1 MNITRRWMFTGL
13 VAVFALALAVRL
25 YYLHEIRASPL
36 FTAPVVDARTYTE
49 DARYF
54 SDVSFAGRPAPFWQ
68 PPLYPVLLGVLFA
81 VSGDDLYLPRL
92 IQAVIGAL
100 VCVLICLL
108 GYRVFGAG
116 VGLGA
121 GFAAALYGPLIYFG
135 GELLP
140 TLLACC
146 LNLLV
151 LWVLMAGRYL
161 LAGILLGL
169 SALAVANILLFVP
182 VLLGWIFAFGGG
194 PTPLAPLPKRKGGT
208 ASAPPS
214 LAERG
219 TGLRSPHR
227 LTAAALLLL
236 GCALVIAPVA
246 YRNWVV
252 GGDLVLIS
260 HNAGINFYI
269 GNNAD
274 YEQTTRIRPGR
285 DWVELVEMPE
295 RRAGIEQPSAKS
307 RYFFG
312 QSWQYITSE
321 PLDFLGLLAYK
332 GYLFLRGDEIPRNR
346 DLYFARNDSALLSV
360 LLWKKGLAFPFGLVA
375 PLALL
380 GLFAVLRS
388 SEKLSENPLWVALS
402 RIPSFPRKRESSG
415 GRDGT
420 QHFQTASEPVEGR
433 LLALFVACYALSVV
447 LFFVTGRYRL
457 PTVPV
462 LLLFAACGVRVLWQ
476 RPWPALAAV
485 VGLLIFCNVAT
496 GAMDREGNAHEHYY
510 LGYAYEERDMPA
522 HAARHY
528 RRAIARDSTFAEPL
542 LALAALHGEAERY
555 GKAIELYRHYLK
567 TQPHDVDMRFRLG
580 HTALLAR
587 RYDEAAAA
595 YSEVAT
601 ARPNWAAAH
610 GGLGYA
616 LLMADQ
622 PQRAA
627 RAYSRTLEL
636 NPDSTLVRYQ
646 LARLYAEQGQN
657 REAIAEFEQLVQR
670 EPHVPEYPTRLA
682 DLLIQ
687 LEQGTGMALRQT
699 DGMAEAEEL
708 LRRAIALN
716 AKVAHPHWSLGML
729 YARQGRYAEAV
740 PLFEHLLQIAPRDYQ
755 AHLFLGHLYQRT
767 GRPADA
773 DAQFAAFSRS
783 QRAHRIEKVVRR
795 EMEAQIEQIFGG

>member
-1 MNITRRWMFTGL
+1 MASRWMFIGV
-13 VAVFALALAVRL
+13 VAVFALALSVRL

-49 DARYF
+49 EARYF
-54 SDVSFAGRPAPFWQ
+54 SEVSFAGRPVPFWQ
-68 PPLYPVLLGVLFA
+68 PPLYPVLLGILFA
-81 VSGDDLYLPRL
+81 LAGDQLYLPRL

-108 GYRVFGAG
+108 GHRVFGAG
-116 VGLGA
+116 IGLGA

-140 TLLACC
+140 TLLACG
-146 LNLLV
+146 LNVLV
-151 LWVLMAGRYL
+151 LL
-161 LAGILLGL
+161 LAVGTGGWARWLASGVLLGL
-169 SALAVANILLFVP
+169 SALAVANVLLFAP
-182 VLLGWIFAFGGG
+182 VLLGYLYWRQRRLRPPAF
-194 PTPLAPLPKRKGGT
+194 
-208 ASAPPS
+208 
-214 LAERG
+214 
-219 TGLRSPHR
+219 
-227 LTAAALLLL
+227 LLL

-246 YRNWVV
+246 YRNWAV

-269 GNNAD
+269 GNNPD
-274 YEQTTRIRPGR
+274 YAQTTHIRPGR
-285 DWVELVEMPE
+285 AWAELVAMPE

-307 RYFFG
+307 RYFFA
-312 QSWQYITSE
+312 QSWQYITSA
-321 PLDFLGLLAYK
+321 PLDFTGLLAYK

-346 DLYFARNDSALLSV
+346 DLYFARNDSSLLSV

-380 GLFAVLRS
+380 GLFAFLRTS
-388 SEKLSENPLWVALS
+388 
-402 RIPSFPRKRESSG
+402 
-415 GRDGT
+415 
-420 QHFQTASEPVEGR
+420 ASAAGR

-457 PTVPV
+457 PAVPV
-462 LLLFAACGVRVLWQ
+462 LLLFAAYGAHALWQ

-485 VGLLIFCNVAT
+485 AALLVFCNVAT
-496 GAMDREGNAHEHYY
+496 GAMDLAGNAHEHYY
-510 LGYAYEERDMPA
+510 LGHAYEERDMPA

-528 RRAIARDSTFAEPL
+528 RRAIARDPTFAEPL
-542 LALAALHGEAERY
+542 LALAALHGEAKRY
-555 GKAIELYRHYLK
+555 DQAIDFYRRYLK
-567 TQPHDVDMRFRLG
+567 TQPHDADVRFLLG

-587 RYDEAAAA
+587 RYDAAVAA
-595 YSEVAT
+595 YSEVAR

-627 RAYSRTLEL
+627 QAYSRTLEL

-646 LARLYAEQGQN
+646 LARLYADQGQH
-657 REAIAEFEQLVQR
+657 REAIAEFEQLMQR
-670 EPHVPEYPTRLA
+670 EPHVPEYPTRRA

-687 LEQGTGMALRQT
+687 LEQKKGMALGQT
-699 DGMAEAEEL
+699 DRLAEAEKL
-708 LRRAIALN
+708 LRRAIALD
-716 AKVAHPHWSLGML
+716 AKAAHSHWSLGML

-740 PLFEHLLQIAPRDYQ
+740 PLFEHLLQIARRDYQ
-755 AHLFLGHLYQRT
+755 AHLFLGHLYQRI

-773 DAQFAAFSRS
+773 EAQFAAFSRN
-783 QRAHRIEKVVRR
+783 QRAYRMEKVARR

>member
-1 MNITRRWMFTGL
+1 MGV
-13 VAVFALALAVRL
+13 VAVFALALSARL

-81 VSGDDLYLPRL
+81 LAGDDLYLPRL

-116 VGLGA
+116 IGLGA

-146 LNLLV
+146 FNLLV
-151 LWVLMAGRYL
+151 LLLVIGEGGWARWLAAGV
-161 LAGILLGL
+161 LLGL
-169 SALAVANILLFVP
+169 SALAVANVLLFAP
-182 VLLGWIFAFGGG
+182 VLLGYLYWRQRRLRPAAF
-194 PTPLAPLPKRKGGT
+194 
-208 ASAPPS
+208 
-214 LAERG
+214 
-219 TGLRSPHR
+219 
-227 LTAAALLLL
+227 LLL
-236 GCALVIAPVA
+236 GCTLVIAPVA
-246 YRNWVV
+246 YRNWAV

-274 YEQTTRIRPGR
+274 YEQTTHIRPGR

-307 RYFFG
+307 RYFFA

-321 PLDFLGLLAYK
+321 PLDFLSLLAYK

-346 DLYFARNDSALLSV
+346 DLYFARNDSSLLSI
-360 LLWKKGLAFPFGLVA
+360 LLWKKGLAFPFGLVS

-380 GLFAVLRS
+380 GLYVFLRS
-388 SEKLSENPLWVALS
+388 P
-402 RIPSFPRKRESSG
+402 
-415 GRDGT
+415 
-420 QHFQTASEPVEGR
+420 EPPEGR

-462 LLLFAACGVRVLWQ
+462 LLLFAAYGVRVLWH

-485 VGLLIFCNVAT
+485 AALLIFCNVAT

-528 RRAIARDSTFAEPL
+528 RRAIDRDPTFAEPL

-555 GKAIELYRHYLK
+555 GKAIDLYRHYLK
-567 TQPHDVDMRFRLG
+567 TQPNDVDVRFLLG

-595 YSEVAT
+595 YSKVAA

-616 LLMADQ
+616 LLMTDQ
-622 PQRAA
+622 PQRAT

-646 LARLYAEQGQN
+646 LARLYAAQGQN
-657 REAIAEFEQLVQR
+657 REAIAEFEQLMQR
-670 EPHVPEYPTRLA
+670 EPHVPEYPARLA

-687 LEQGTGMALRQT
+687 LEQGTGMALGQT
-699 DGMAEAEEL
+699 DQLAEAEKL
-708 LRRAIALN
+708 LRHASALDSK
-716 AKVAHPHWSLGML
+716 AAHPHWSLGML

-767 GRPADA
+767 GRQADA

-783 QRAHRIEKVVRR
+783 QRAHRIEKVARR

>member
-1 MNITRRWMFTGL
+1 MFVGV
-13 VAVFALALAVRL
+13 VAVFALALSARL

-49 DARYF
+49 EARYL

-81 VSGDDLYLPRL
+81 LAGDDLYLPRL

-108 GYRVFGAG
+108 GHRVFGAKI
-116 VGLGA
+116 GLGA

-151 LWVLMAGRYL
+151 LL
-161 LAGILLGL
+161 LAVGEGGWARWLAAGVLLGL
-169 SALAVANILLFVP
+169 SALAVANVLLFAP
-182 VLLGWIFAFGGG
+182 VLLGHLYWRQRQFRPAAF
-194 PTPLAPLPKRKGGT
+194 
-208 ASAPPS
+208 
-214 LAERG
+214 
-219 TGLRSPHR
+219 
-227 LTAAALLLL
+227 LLL

-246 YRNWVV
+246 YRNWAV

-307 RYFFG
+307 RYFFA

-321 PLDFLGLLAYK
+321 PLDFLRLLAYK

-346 DLYFARNDSALLSV
+346 DLYFARNDSSLLSI

-380 GLFAVLRS
+380 GLFAFLRS
-388 SEKLSENPLWVALS
+388 SESP
-402 RIPSFPRKRESSG
+402 
-415 GRDGT
+415 
-420 QHFQTASEPVEGR
+420 EGR

-457 PTVPV
+457 PAIPV
-462 LLLFAACGVRVLWQ
+462 LLLFAACGVRALWH

-485 VGLLIFCNVAT
+485 AGLLVFCNLAT

-542 LALAALHGEAERY
+542 LGLAALHGEAERY
-555 GKAIELYRHYLK
+555 GKAMDLYRRYLK
-567 TQPHDVDMRFRLG
+567 TQPNDVDMRFLLG

-587 RYDEAAAA
+587 RYDAAAAA
-595 YSEVAT
+595 YSEVAA

-616 LLMADQ
+616 LLMTDQ

-627 RAYSRTLEL
+627 RAYSRTLKL

-646 LARLYAEQGQN
+646 LARLYAEQGQH
-657 REAIAEFEQLVQR
+657 REAIAEFEQLMQR
-670 EPHVPEYPTRLA
+670 EPHVTEYPARLA

-687 LEQGTGMALRQT
+687 LEQGTGMALGQT
-699 DGMAEAEEL
+699 DQLAEAEKL
-708 LRRAIALN
+708 LRHASALDSK
-716 AKVAHPHWSLGML
+716 AAHPHWSLGML

-767 GRPADA
+767 GRQADA
-773 DAQFAAFSRS
+773 DAQFAAFSRN
-783 QRAHRIEKVVRR
+783 QRAHRIEKVARR

>member
-1 MNITRRWMFTGL
+1 MFTGL
-13 VAVFALALAVRL
+13 VAVFALALSARL

-49 DARYF
+49 DARYL

-68 PPLYPVLLGVLFA
+68 PPLYPHAARRPLCPRRGRPLPAATHPSRHRRARLRPHLLVGVPGLWR
-81 VSGDDLYLPRL
+81 G
-92 IQAVIGAL
+92 I
-100 VCVLICLL
+100 
-108 GYRVFGAG
+108 
-116 VGLGA
+116 GLGA

-182 VLLGWIFAFGGG
+182 VLLGWILAFGRG
-194 PTPLAPLPKRKGGT
+194 PTPLAPLPTRKGGT
-208 ASAPPS
+208 ASAPPFRAGS
-214 LAERG
+214 RP
-219 TGLRSPHR
+219 TSR

-246 YRNWVV
+246 YRNWAV

-285 DWVELVEMPE
+285 DWAELVEMPE

-307 RYFFG
+307 RYFFA
-312 QSWQYITSE
+312 QSWQYMTSE
-321 PLDFLGLLAYK
+321 PLDFTGLLAYK
-332 GYLFLRGDEIPRNR
+332 SYLFLRGDEIPRNR
-346 DLYFARNDSALLSV
+346 DLYFARNDSSLLSI
-360 LLWKKGLAFPFGLVA
+360 LLWKKGLAFPFGLVV
-375 PLALL
+375 PLALV

-388 SEKLSENPLWVALS
+388 SEKLSENPPWAALSRIPSWAALS
-402 RIPSFPRKRESSG
+402 RIPSFPRKRESSELHI
-415 GRDGT
+415 RDGT
-420 QHFQTASEPVEGR
+420 QRFQTASEPVEGR
-433 LLALFVACYALSVV
+433 LLALFVACYALSVI

-457 PTVPV
+457 PAVPV
-462 LLLFAACGVRVLWQ
+462 LLLFAACGVRFLWH

-485 VGLLIFCNVAT
+485 AGLLVFCNVAT
-496 GAMDREGNAHEHYY
+496 GAMDLEGNAHEHYY

-528 RRAIARDSTFAEPL
+528 RRAIARDPTFAEPL
-542 LALAALHGEAERY
+542 LALAALHGEAKRY
-555 GKAIELYRHYLK
+555 DKAIDLYRRYLK
-567 TQPHDVDMRFRLG
+567 TQTHDVDIRFLLG

-587 RYDEAAAA
+587 RYDEAAAS
-595 YSEVAT
+595 YSEVAA

-627 RAYSRTLEL
+627 ASYRRTLEL

-646 LARLYAEQGQN
+646 LARLYAGQGQN

-670 EPHVPEYPTRLA
+670 EPHVPEHPTRLA
-682 DLLIQ
+682 DLIIQ
-687 LEQGTGMALRQT
+687 LEQGEGMTLEQT
-699 DGMAEAEEL
+699 DRLAEAEKL
-708 LRRAIALN
+708 LRRAIALDSK
-716 AKVAHPHWSLGML
+716 AAHPHWSLGML

-767 GRPADA
+767 GRQADA

-783 QRAHRIEKVVRR
+783 QRAHRIEKVARR

>member
-1 MNITRRWMFTGL
+1 MGV
-13 VAVFALALAVRL
+13 VAVFALALSARL

-49 DARYF
+49 EARYL
-54 SDVSFAGRPAPFWQ
+54 SEVSFAGRPAPFWQ
-68 PPLYPVLLGVLFA
+68 PPLYPVLLGGLFA
-81 VSGDDLYLPRL
+81 LAGDDLYLPRL

-100 VCVLICLL
+100 VCGLICLL

-151 LWVLMAGRYL
+151 LL
-161 LAGILLGL
+161 LAIGEGGWARWLAAGVLLGL
-169 SALAVANILLFVP
+169 SALAVANVLLFAP
-182 VLLGWIFAFGGG
+182 VLLGYLYWRQRQ
-194 PTPLAPLPKRKGGT
+194 LR
-208 ASAPPS
+208 PP
-214 LAERG
+214 
-219 TGLRSPHR
+219 
-227 LTAAALLLL
+227 ALLLL

-246 YRNWVV
+246 YRNWAV

-274 YEQTTRIRPGR
+274 YEQTTHIRPGR

-307 RYFFG
+307 RYFFA

-321 PLDFLGLLAYK
+321 PLDFTGLLAYK

-346 DLYFARNDSALLSV
+346 DLYFARNDSSLLSI
-360 LLWKKGLAFPFGLVA
+360 LLWKKGLAFPFGLLA

-380 GLFAVLRS
+380 GLFAFLRS
-388 SEKLSENPLWVALS
+388 P
-402 RIPSFPRKRESSG
+402 
-415 GRDGT
+415 
-420 QHFQTASEPVEGR
+420 EPPEGR

-457 PTVPV
+457 PAVPV
-462 LLLFAACGVRVLWQ
+462 LLLFAACGVRTLWN
-476 RPWPALAAV
+476 RPWPALPALAA
-485 VGLLIFCNVAT
+485 LLIFCNVAT
-496 GAMDREGNAHEHYY
+496 GAMDREGDAHEHYY

-528 RRAIARDSTFAEPL
+528 RHAIARDPNFAEPL
-542 LALAALHGEAERY
+542 LALAALHAEAERY
-555 GKAIELYRHYLK
+555 GKAIDLYRRYLK
-567 TQPHDVDMRFRLG
+567 TQPKDVDVRFLLG

-595 YSEVAT
+595 YSEVAA

-616 LLMADQ
+616 LLMTDQ
-622 PQRAA
+622 PQRAT

-646 LARLYAEQGQN
+646 LARLYAAQGQN

-687 LEQGTGMALRQT
+687 FEQGTSMALGQT
-699 DGMAEAEEL
+699 DRLAEAEKL
-708 LRRAIALN
+708 LRRSIALDP
-716 AKVAHPHWSLGML
+716 KVAHPHWSLGML

-767 GRPADA
+767 GRQADA

-783 QRAHRIEKVVRR
+783 QRAHRIEKVARR

>member
-1 MNITRRWMFTGL
+1 MTRRWMFMGV
-13 VAVFALALAVRL
+13 VAVFALALSARL
-25 YYLHEIRASPL
+25 YYLHEIRVSPL

-49 DARYF
+49 EARYF
-54 SDVSFAGRPAPFWQ
+54 SEVSFAGRPAPFWQ
-68 PPLYPVLLGVLFA
+68 PPLYPVLLGVLFTLA
-81 VSGDDLYLPRL
+81 GDDLYLPRL
-92 IQAVIGAL
+92 IQAVLGAL

-108 GYRVFGAG
+108 GHRVFGARI
-116 VGLGA
+116 GLGA

-140 TLLACC
+140 TLLACG

-151 LWVLMAGRYL
+151 LL
-161 LAGILLGL
+161 LAVGEGGWARWLAAGVLLGL
-169 SALAVANILLFVP
+169 SALAVANVLLFAP
-182 VLLGWIFAFGGG
+182 VLLGYLYWRQRR
-194 PTPLAPLPKRKGGT
+194 LR
-208 ASAPPS
+208 PPV
-214 LAERG
+214 
-219 TGLRSPHR
+219 
-227 LTAAALLLL
+227 LLLL

-246 YRNWVV
+246 YRNWAV

-274 YEQTTRIRPGR
+274 YEQTTRIRPGQ
-285 DWVELVEMPE
+285 DWAELVEMPE

-307 RYFFG
+307 RYFFH
-312 QSWQYITSE
+312 QSWQYITSA
-321 PLDFLGLLAYK
+321 PLDFTGLLAYK
-332 GYLFLRGDEIPRNR
+332 GYLFLHGDEIPRNR
-346 DLYFARNDSALLSV
+346 DLYFARNDSSLLSI
-360 LLWKKGLAFPFGLVA
+360 LLWKKGLAFPFGLIA

-380 GLFAVLRS
+380 GLFTFLRT
-388 SEKLSENPLWVALS
+388 SESP
-402 RIPSFPRKRESSG
+402 
-415 GRDGT
+415 
-420 QHFQTASEPVEGR
+420 EGR

-457 PTVPV
+457 PAVPV
-462 LLLFAACGVRVLWQ
+462 LLLFATCGVRALWQ

-485 VGLLIFCNVAT
+485 AALLVFCNVAT
-496 GAMDREGNAHEHYY
+496 GAMDREGDAHEHYY

-528 RRAIARDSTFAEPL
+528 RQAIARDPSFAEPL
-542 LALAALHGEAERY
+542 LALAALHAEAERY
-555 GKAIELYRHYLK
+555 GKALELYRRYLR
-567 TQPHDVDMRFRLG
+567 TQPNDTDMRFLLG

-595 YSEVAT
+595 YSEVAA

-627 RAYSRTLEL
+627 QAYSRTLEL

-646 LARLYAEQGQN
+646 LARLYAEQGQS

-670 EPHVPEYPTRLA
+670 EPHMPEYPTRLA

-687 LEQGTGMALRQT
+687 LEQATGMAFGQT
-699 DGMAEAEEL
+699 SRLAEAEKL
-708 LRRAIALN
+708 LRRASALDSK
-716 AKVAHPHWSLGML
+716 AAHPHWSLGML

-767 GRPADA
+767 GRQTDA
-773 DAQFAAFSRS
+773 DAQFAAFSRN
-783 QRAHRIEKVVRR
+783 QRAHRIEKVARR

>member
-1 MNITRRWMFTGL
+1 MARRSVFYGV
-13 VAVFALALAVRL
+13 VAVFALALSARL

-81 VSGDDLYLPRL
+81 LAGDDLYLPRL
-92 IQAVIGAL
+92 IQAVLGAL
-100 VCVLICLL
+100 VCVLISLL
-108 GYRVFGAG
+108 GLRVFGAG

-146 LNLLV
+146 LNVLVLLLV
-151 LWVLMAGRYL
+151 VGAGGWQRA
-161 LAGILLGL
+161 LAAGVLLGL
-169 SALAVANILLFVP
+169 SALAVANVLLCAP
-182 VLLGWIFAFGGG
+182 VLLGY
-194 PTPLAPLPKRKGGT
+194 LYYRQ
-208 ASAPPS
+208 
-214 LAERG
+214 RR
-219 TGLRSPHR
+219 LRSP
-227 LTAAALLLL
+227 ALLLL

-246 YRNWVV
+246 YRNWAV
-252 GGDLVLIS
+252 GGDRVLIS

-274 YEQTTRIRPGR
+274 FEQTTRIRPGR
-285 DWVELVEMPE
+285 AWAELVEMPE

-307 RYFFG
+307 RYFFA
-312 QSWQYITSE
+312 QSWQYITAE

-346 DLYFARNDSALLSV
+346 DLYFARNDSALLSI

-375 PLALL
+375 PLALV
-380 GLFAVLRS
+380 GLFGVVRS
-388 SEKLSENPLWVALS
+388 PA
-402 RIPSFPRKRESSG
+402 P
-415 GRDGT
+415 
-420 QHFQTASEPVEGR
+420 EGR

-457 PTVPV
+457 PAVPV
-462 LLLFAACGVRVLWQ
+462 LLLFAACGVRVLWH
-476 RPWPALAAV
+476 RPRSGLAAFAA
-485 VGLLIFCNVAT
+485 LLVLCNVAT
-496 GAMDREGNAHEHYY
+496 GAMDPAGNAHEHYY

-528 RRAIARDSTFAEPL
+528 RRAMVRDPSFAEPL

-555 GKAIELYRHYLK
+555 DEAMDLYRQYLK
-567 TQPHDVDMRFRLG
+567 ARPHDADVRFLLG

-595 YSEVAT
+595 YSEVA
-601 ARPNWAAAH
+601 AVRPNWAAAH

-616 LLMADQ
+616 LLMTDQ

-627 RAYSRTLEL
+627 QCYRRTLEL

-646 LARLYAEQGQN
+646 LARLYAEQGQH
-657 REAIAEFEQLVQR
+657 RAARDEFEQLVQR

-687 LEQGTGMALRQT
+687 LEQGPSMALGATERLA
-699 DGMAEAEEL
+699 DAEKL
-708 LRRAIALN
+708 LRRALAL
-716 AKVAHPHWSLGML
+716 APKAAHPHWSLGML
-729 YARQGRYAEAV
+729 YARQARYPEAV
-740 PLFEHLLQIAPRDYQ
+740 PLFEHLLQIAPHDYQ

-773 DAQFAAFSRS
+773 DAQFAAFSRG
-783 QRAHRIEKVVRR
+783 QRAYRLKKVVRR

>member
-1 MNITRRWMFTGL
+1 MFTGL

-36 FTAPVVDARTYTE
+36 FTAPVVDARTYVE
-49 DARYF
+49 EARYF

-68 PPLYPVLLGVLFA
+68 PPLYPVLLGVLFTLA
-81 VSGDDLYLPRL
+81 GDDLYLPRL
-92 IQAVIGAL
+92 IQAVLGAL

-146 LNLLV
+146 LNLLA

-169 SALAVANILLFVP
+169 SALTVANILLFVP
-182 VLLGWIFAFGGG
+182 VLLGWIFA
-194 PTPLAPLPKRKGGT
+194 
-208 ASAPPS
+208 
-214 LAERG
+214 
-219 TGLRSPHR
+219 GLRAPRR

-307 RYFFG
+307 RYFFS

-321 PLDFLGLLAYK
+321 PLNFLGLLAYK

-346 DLYFARNDSALLSV
+346 DLYFARNDSDLLSV

-380 GLFAVLRS
+380 GLFAVLRPEPVEGRS
-388 SEKLSENPLWVALS
+388 SEKSSKNSPWVALS

-415 GRDGT
+415 ERDGP
-420 QHFQTASEPVEGR
+420 QRLQTASEPEGR

-457 PTVPV
+457 PAVPV

-485 VGLLIFCNVAT
+485 ATLLIFCNVAT
-496 GAMDREGNAHEHYY
+496 AAMDREGDAHEHYY

-522 HAARHY
+522 HAGRHY

-542 LALAALHGEAERY
+542 LALAALHGEDERY
-555 GKAIELYRHYLK
+555 GKAIELYRRYLK
-567 TQPHDVDMRFRLG
+567 TQPNDADVRFLLG

-595 YSEVAT
+595 YFEVAA

-646 LARLYAEQGQN
+646 LARLYAAQGQN
-657 REAIAEFEQLVQR
+657 REAIAEFEQLMQR

-687 LEQGTGMALRQT
+687 LEQGTGMTLGQT
-699 DGMAEAEEL
+699 DQLAEAERF
-708 LRRAIALN
+708 LRRAIELD
-716 AKVAHPHWSLGML
+716 AKAAHPHWSLGML

-783 QRAHRIEKVVRR
+783 QRAHRIEKVARR
-795 EMEAQIEQIFGG
+795 EMEAQIEQIFGD

>member
-1 MNITRRWMFTGL
+1 MARRWMFYGV
-13 VAVFALALAVRL
+13 VAVFALALSARL

-49 DARYF
+49 DARYL

-81 VSGDDLYLPRL
+81 LAGDDLYLPRL
-92 IQAVIGAL
+92 IQAVVGAL

-121 GFAAALYGPLIYFG
+121 GLAAALYGPLIYFG

-140 TLLACC
+140 TVLACC

-151 LWVLMAGRYL
+151 LL
-161 LAGILLGL
+161 LAVGEGGWGRALAAGVLLGL
-169 SALAVANILLFVP
+169 SALAVANVLLFAP
-182 VLLGWIFAFGGG
+182 VLLGYLYWRQRRLRRPAF
-194 PTPLAPLPKRKGGT
+194 
-208 ASAPPS
+208 
-214 LAERG
+214 
-219 TGLRSPHR
+219 
-227 LTAAALLLL
+227 LLL
-236 GCALVIAPVA
+236 GCALVLAPVA
-246 YRNWVV
+246 YRNWAV

-274 YEQTTRIRPGR
+274 YAQTTRIRPGR
-285 DWVELVEMPE
+285 AWAELVEMPE
-295 RRAGIEQPSAKS
+295 RRSGIEQPSAKS
-307 RYFFG
+307 RYFFA
-312 QSWQYITSE
+312 QSWQYITSA

-332 GYLFLRGDEIPRNR
+332 SYLFLRGDEIPRNR
-346 DLYFARNDSALLSV
+346 DLYFARNDSSLLSS

-380 GLFAVLRS
+380 GLCAFLRS
-388 SEKLSENPLWVALS
+388 
-402 RIPSFPRKRESSG
+402 PSSP
-415 GRDGT
+415 
-420 QHFQTASEPVEGR
+420 EGR

-457 PTVPV
+457 PAVPV
-462 LLLFAACGVRVLWQ
+462 LLLFAACGVRALWH
-476 RPWPALAAV
+476 RPWPALAALAA
-485 VGLLIFCNVAT
+485 LLVFCNVAT
-496 GAMDREGNAHEHYY
+496 GAMDQQGDAHEHYY

-528 RRAIARDSTFAEPL
+528 RLALARDANFAEPL
-542 LALAALHGEAERY
+542 LALAALHGEAKRY
-555 GKAIELYRHYLK
+555 GKAIDLYRRYLK
-567 TQPHDVDMRFRLG
+567 TRPHDADVRFLLG

-587 RYDEAAAA
+587 RYDAASAA
-595 YSEVAT
+595 YSEVT
-601 ARPNWAAAH
+601 AVRPNWAAAH

-657 REAIAEFEQLVQR
+657 RAAIAEFEQLVQR

-687 LEQGTGMALRQT
+687 LEQGTSMALGPT
-699 DGMAEAEEL
+699 DRLAEAEKL
-708 LRRAIALN
+708 LRLAVALDPK
-716 AKVAHPHWSLGML
+716 AAHPHWSLGML

-755 AHLFLGHLYQRT
+755 AHLFLGHLYQRI
-767 GRPADA
+767 GRPAAA

-783 QRAHRIEKVVRR
+783 QRTYRMEKVVRR
-795 EMEAQIEQIFGG
+795 EMEAQIEQLFGG

>member
-1 MNITRRWMFTGL
+1 MARRWMFVGV
-13 VAVFALALAVRL
+13 VAVFALALSARL

-49 DARYF
+49 EARYL

-68 PPLYPVLLGVLFA
+68 PPLYPVLLGGLFA
-81 VSGDDLYLPRL
+81 LAGDDLYLPRL
-92 IQAVIGAL
+92 IQAFIGAL

-108 GYRVFGAG
+108 GHRIFGAG

-151 LWVLMAGRYL
+151 LL
-161 LAGILLGL
+161 LAIGEGGWARWLAAGVLLGL
-169 SALAVANILLFVP
+169 SALAVANVLLFAP
-182 VLLGWIFAFGGG
+182 ALLGYLYWRQRRLRPAAF
-194 PTPLAPLPKRKGGT
+194 
-208 ASAPPS
+208 
-214 LAERG
+214 
-219 TGLRSPHR
+219 
-227 LTAAALLLL
+227 LLL

-246 YRNWVV
+246 YRNWAV

-269 GNNAD
+269 GNNPD
-274 YEQTTRIRPGR
+274 YEQTTHIRPGR
-285 DWVELVEMPE
+285 DWIELVEMPE
-295 RRAGIEQPSAKS
+295 RRAGIDQPSAKS
-307 RYFFG
+307 RYFFA

-346 DLYFARNDSALLSV
+346 DLYFSRNDSSLLSI
-360 LLWKKGLAFPFGLVA
+360 LLWKKGLAFPFGLVL

-380 GLFAVLRS
+380 GFYVFLRS
-388 SEKLSENPLWVALS
+388 PKP
-402 RIPSFPRKRESSG
+402 P
-415 GRDGT
+415 
-420 QHFQTASEPVEGR
+420 EGR

-447 LFFVTGRYRL
+447 LFFVTARYRL
-457 PTVPV
+457 PAVPV
-462 LLLFAACGVRVLWQ
+462 LLLFAAYGVRFLWH
-476 RPWPALAAV
+476 RPWPALPALAA
-485 VGLLIFCNVAT
+485 LLIFCNVAA
-496 GAMDREGNAHEHYY
+496 GAMDQEGNAHEHYY
-510 LGYAYEERDMPA
+510 LGYAYEKRDMPA

-528 RRAIARDSTFAEPL
+528 RHAIARDPNFAEPL

-555 GKAIELYRHYLK
+555 SKAIDLYRRYLK
-567 TQPHDVDMRFRLG
+567 TQPNDVDVRFLLG

-595 YSEVAT
+595 YSEVAA

-616 LLMADQ
+616 LLMTDQ

-646 LARLYAEQGQN
+646 LARLYAAQGQH
-657 REAIAEFEQLVQR
+657 REAIAEFEQLMQR

-687 LEQGTGMALRQT
+687 LEQGIGMTLRQT
-699 DGMAEAEEL
+699 DRLAEAEKL
-708 LRRAIALN
+708 LRHAIALDSK
-716 AKVAHPHWSLGML
+716 AAHPHWSLGML
-729 YARQGRYAEAV
+729 CARQGRYAEAV

-767 GRPADA
+767 GRQADA

-783 QRAHRIEKVVRR
+783 QRAHRMEKVARR
-795 EMEAQIEQIFGG
+795 EIETQIEQIFGG

>member
-1 MNITRRWMFTGL
+1 MFIGG
-13 VAVFALALAVRL
+13 VAVFALALSVRL

-36 FTAPVVDARTYTE
+36 FFAPVVDARTYVE
-49 DARYF
+49 DARYY
-54 SDVSFAGRPAPFWQ
+54 SEVSFAGRPAPFWQ

-81 VSGDDLYLPRL
+81 LAGDDLYLPRL
-92 IQAVIGAL
+92 LQAVLGAL

-108 GYRVFGAG
+108 GQRVFGAG

-121 GFAAALYGPLIYFG
+121 GIAAALYGPLIYFG

-151 LWVLMAGRYL
+151 LL
-161 LAGILLGL
+161 LAVGAGGWTRWLATGVLLGL
-169 SALAVANILLFVP
+169 SALAVANVLLLIP
-182 VLLGWIFAFGGG
+182 VLLVYLYGRQRRLG
-194 PTPLAPLPKRKGGT
+194 PAVV
-208 ASAPPS
+208 
-214 LAERG
+214 
-219 TGLRSPHR
+219 
-227 LTAAALLLL
+227 LLL

-246 YRNWVV
+246 YRNWAV
-252 GGDLVLIS
+252 GGDSVLIS
-260 HNAGINFYI
+260 HNAGLNFYI

-274 YEQTTRIRPGR
+274 YDQTTRIRPGR
-285 DWVELVEMPE
+285 AWAELVEMPE

-307 RYFFG
+307 RYFFA

-346 DLYFARNDSALLSV
+346 DLYFARNDSALLAI

-388 SEKLSENPLWVALS
+388 A
-402 RIPSFPRKRESSG
+402 
-415 GRDGT
+415 
-420 QHFQTASEPVEGR
+420 EPPEGR
-433 LLALFVACYALSVV
+433 LLVLFVACYALSVV

-457 PTVPV
+457 PAVPV
-462 LLLFAACGVRVLWQ
+462 LLLFAACGVRLLWQ
-476 RPWPALAAV
+476 RPWPTLAALAA
-485 VGLLIFCNVAT
+485 LLVFCNAAT
-496 GAMDREGNAHEHYY
+496 GAMDRQGNAHEHYY
-510 LGYAYEERDMPA
+510 RGYAYEKRDMPA

-528 RRAIARDSTFAEPL
+528 RRALGRDPNFAEPL

-555 GKAIELYRHYLK
+555 GKAMDFYRRYLK
-567 TQPHDVDMRFRLG
+567 AQPHDADVRLLLG

-587 RYDEAAAA
+587 HYDAAAAA
-595 YSEVAT
+595 YSEVAA

-610 GGLGYA
+610 GSLGYA

-646 LARLYAEQGQN
+646 LARLYAAEGQN

-670 EPHVPEYPTRLA
+670 EPHAAEYPARLA

-687 LEQGTGMALRQT
+687 LEQ
-699 DGMAEAEEL
+699 DGPTSRLAEAEKL

-716 AKVAHPHWSLGML
+716 AKAGHPHWSLGML

-740 PLFEHLLQIAPRDYQ
+740 PLFEHLLQIAPRDFQ

-767 GRPADA
+767 GRQADA
-773 DAQFAAFSRS
+773 DAQFAAFSHS
-783 QRAHRIEKVVRR
+783 QRIYRLEKVARR

>member
-1 MNITRRWMFTGL
+1 MGV
-13 VAVFALALAVRL
+13 VAVFALALSARL

-49 DARYF
+49 EARYF
-54 SDVSFAGRPAPFWQ
+54 SEVSFAGRPAPFWQ
-68 PPLYPVLLGVLFA
+68 PPLYPVLLGGLFA
-81 VSGDDLYLPRL
+81 LAGDDLYLPRL

-116 VGLGA
+116 IGLGA

-140 TLLACC
+140 TLLACG

-151 LWVLMAGRYL
+151 LL
-161 LAGILLGL
+161 LAIGEGGWVRWLAAGVLLGL
-169 SALAVANILLFVP
+169 SALAVANVLLFAP
-182 VLLGWIFAFGGG
+182 VLLGYLYWRQRRLRPAAF
-194 PTPLAPLPKRKGGT
+194 
-208 ASAPPS
+208 
-214 LAERG
+214 
-219 TGLRSPHR
+219 
-227 LTAAALLLL
+227 LLL

-246 YRNWVV
+246 YRNWAV
-252 GGDLVLIS
+252 GGDLVFIS

-274 YEQTTRIRPGR
+274 YEQTTHIRPGR

-307 RYFFG
+307 RYFFA

-321 PLDFLGLLAYK
+321 PLDFTSLLAYK
-332 GYLFLRGDEIPRNR
+332 GYLFMRGDEIPRNR
-346 DLYFARNDSALLSV
+346 DLYFARNDSSLLSI
-360 LLWKKGLAFPFGLVA
+360 LLWKKGLAFPFGLIA

-380 GLFAVLRS
+380 GLFAFLRT
-388 SEKLSENPLWVALS
+388 SESP
-402 RIPSFPRKRESSG
+402 
-415 GRDGT
+415 
-420 QHFQTASEPVEGR
+420 EGR

-457 PTVPV
+457 PAVPV
-462 LLLFAACGVRVLWQ
+462 LLLFAACGMRVLWQ

-485 VGLLIFCNVAT
+485 AALLTFCNVAT
-496 GAMDREGNAHEHYY
+496 GAMDREGDAHEHYY

-528 RRAIARDSTFAEPL
+528 RHAIARDPTFAEPL
-542 LALAALHGEAERY
+542 LALAALHAEAERY
-555 GKAIELYRHYLK
+555 GKALELYRRYLK
-567 TQPHDVDMRFRLG
+567 TQPHDADVRFLLG

-595 YSEVAT
+595 YSEVAA

-646 LARLYAEQGQN
+646 LARLYAAQGQH
-657 REAIAEFEQLVQR
+657 REAIAEFEQLMQR
-670 EPHVPEYPTRLA
+670 EPHVPEYPARLA

-687 LEQGTGMALRQT
+687 LEQGTGMALGQT
-699 DGMAEAEEL
+699 DQLAEAEKL
-708 LRRAIALN
+708 LRHASALDSK
-716 AKVAHPHWSLGML
+716 AAHPHWSLGML

-767 GRPADA
+767 GRQADA
-773 DAQFAAFSRS
+773 DAQFAAFSRN
-783 QRAHRIEKVVRR
+783 QRAHRLEKVARR

>member
-1 MNITRRWMFTGL
+1 MNMTRRWMFTGL

-25 YYLHEIRASPL
+25 YYLHEIRTSPL

-54 SDVSFAGRPAPFWQ
+54 SDVAFVGRPAPFWQ

-81 VSGDDLYLPRL
+81 VAGDDLYLPRL
-92 IQAVIGAL
+92 IQAVIGAF

-108 GYRVFGAG
+108 GYRVFGVG
-116 VGLGA
+116 IGLGA
-121 GFAAALYGPLIYFG
+121 GIAAALYGPLIYFG

-194 PTPLAPLPKRKGGT
+194 PTPLAPLPKRKEGT
-208 ASAPPS
+208 ASASPS

-219 TGLRSPHR
+219 TGLRSTRR

-246 YRNWVV
+246 YRNWAV

-269 GNNAD
+269 GNNAA

-285 DWVELVEMPE
+285 DWAELVEMPE

-312 QSWQYITSE
+312 QSWQYMTDE
-321 PLDFLGLLAYK
+321 PLDFTGLLAHK

-415 GRDGT
+415 GRDGP
-420 QHFQTASEPVEGR
+420 QRFQTASDPVEGR

-457 PTVPV
+457 PAVPV
-462 LLLFAACGVRVLWQ
+462 LLLFAACGVRFLWQ

-485 VGLLIFCNVAT
+485 AGLLVFCNVAT

-522 HAARHY
+522 HAARHF

-542 LALAALHGEAERY
+542 LALAALHGEAKHY
-555 GKAIELYRHYLK
+555 GKAIELYRRYLK
-567 TQPHDVDMRFRLG
+567 TQPNDVDMRFLLG

-595 YSEVAT
+595 YSEVAA

-616 LLMADQ
+616 LLMTDQ

-646 LARLYAEQGQN
+646 LARLYAAQGQHP
-657 REAIAEFEQLVQR
+657 EAIAEFEQLVQR

-687 LEQGTGMALRQT
+687 LEQGTGMALGQT
-699 DGMAEAEEL
+699 DGMAEAEDL
-708 LRRAIALN
+708 LRRAIALDSK
-716 AKVAHPHWSLGML
+716 AAHPHWSLGML

-767 GRPADA
+767 GRQADA
-773 DAQFAAFSRS
+773 EAQFAAFSRS
-783 QRAHRIEKVVRR
+783 QRAHRIEKVARR

>member
-1 MNITRRWMFTGL
+1 MFVGV
-13 VAVFALALAVRL
+13 VAVFALALSARL

-49 DARYF
+49 DARYL
-54 SDVSFAGRPAPFWQ
+54 SDVSFAGRPAPCWQ

-81 VSGDDLYLPRL
+81 LAGDDLYLPRL

-108 GYRVFGAG
+108 GRVFGAG

-151 LWVLMAGRYL
+151 LL
-161 LAGILLGL
+161 LAIGEGGWGRWLAAGVLLGL
-169 SALAVANILLFVP
+169 SALAVANVLLFAP
-182 VLLGWIFAFGGG
+182 VLLGYLYWRQRQFRPAAF
-194 PTPLAPLPKRKGGT
+194 
-208 ASAPPS
+208 
-214 LAERG
+214 
-219 TGLRSPHR
+219 
-227 LTAAALLLL
+227 LLL

-246 YRNWVV
+246 YRNWAV

-307 RYFFG
+307 RYFFA

-321 PLDFLGLLAYK
+321 PLDFLRLLAYK

-346 DLYFARNDSALLSV
+346 DLYFARNDSSLLSI
-360 LLWKKGLAFPFGLVA
+360 LLWKKGLAFPFGLIA

-380 GLFAVLRS
+380 GLFAFLRS
-388 SEKLSENPLWVALS
+388 SESP
-402 RIPSFPRKRESSG
+402 
-415 GRDGT
+415 
-420 QHFQTASEPVEGR
+420 EGR

-457 PTVPV
+457 PAIPV
-462 LLLFAACGVRVLWQ
+462 LLLFAACGVRALWH

-485 VGLLIFCNVAT
+485 AGLLVFCNLAT

-528 RRAIARDSTFAEPL
+528 RHAIARDPTFAEPL

-555 GKAIELYRHYLK
+555 GKAMDLYRRYLK
-567 TQPHDVDMRFRLG
+567 TQPHDVDVRFLLG

-587 RYDEAAAA
+587 RYDAAAAA
-595 YSEVAT
+595 YSEVAA

-616 LLMADQ
+616 LLMTDQ

-627 RAYSRTLEL
+627 RSYSRTLEL

-646 LARLYAEQGQN
+646 LARLYAAQGQH

-687 LEQGTGMALRQT
+687 LVQGTGMTLGQT
-699 DGMAEAEEL
+699 GQLAEAEKL
-708 LRRAIALN
+708 LRRAIELDSKA
-716 AKVAHPHWSLGML
+716 AHPHWSLGML

-755 AHLFLGHLYQRT
+755 THLFLGHLYQRT
-767 GRPADA
+767 GRQADA

-783 QRAHRIEKVVRR
+783 QRAHRMEKVARR

>member
-1 MNITRRWMFTGL
+1 MGV
-13 VAVFALALAVRL
+13 VAVFALALSARL

-49 DARYF
+49 EARYL

-68 PPLYPVLLGVLFA
+68 PPLYPVLLGGLFA
-81 VSGDDLYLPRL
+81 LAGEDLYLPRL

-108 GYRVFGAG
+108 GHRVFGAG
-116 VGLGA
+116 VGVGA

-151 LWVLMAGRYL
+151 LL
-161 LAGILLGL
+161 LAIGEGGWARWLAAGVLLGL
-169 SALAVANILLFVP
+169 SALAVANVLLFAP
-182 VLLGWIFAFGGG
+182 VLLGYLYWRQRQFRPPAF
-194 PTPLAPLPKRKGGT
+194 
-208 ASAPPS
+208 
-214 LAERG
+214 
-219 TGLRSPHR
+219 
-227 LTAAALLLL
+227 LLL

-246 YRNWVV
+246 YRNWAV

-307 RYFFG
+307 RYFFA
-312 QSWQYITSE
+312 QSWQYMTSE
-321 PLDFLGLLAYK
+321 PLDFLRLLAYK

-346 DLYFARNDSALLSV
+346 DLYFARNDSSLLSA
-360 LLWKKGLAFPFGLVA
+360 LLWKKGLAFPFGLIA

-380 GLFAVLRS
+380 GLFAFLRS
-388 SEKLSENPLWVALS
+388 SKP
-402 RIPSFPRKRESSG
+402 P
-415 GRDGT
+415 
-420 QHFQTASEPVEGR
+420 EGR

-457 PTVPV
+457 PAIPV
-462 LLLFAACGVRVLWQ
+462 LLLFAACGVRVLWH

-485 VGLLIFCNVAT
+485 AGLLVFCNVAT

-555 GKAIELYRHYLK
+555 GKAMDLYRRYLK
-567 TQPHDVDMRFRLG
+567 TQPNDVDVRFLLG

-587 RYDEAAAA
+587 RYDAAAAA
-595 YSEVAT
+595 YSEVAA

-616 LLMADQ
+616 LLMTDQ

-627 RAYSRTLEL
+627 RSYSRTLEL

-646 LARLYAEQGQN
+646 LARLYAEQGQH

-670 EPHVPEYPTRLA
+670 EPHVPEYPTRIA

-687 LEQGTGMALRQT
+687 LAQGTGMTLGQT
-699 DGMAEAEEL
+699 GQLAEAEKLLCLAIEL
-708 LRRAIALN
+708 DSKA
-716 AKVAHPHWSLGML
+716 AHPHWSLGML

-755 AHLFLGHLYQRT
+755 THLFLGHLYQRT
-767 GRPADA
+767 GRQADA
-773 DAQFAAFSRS
+773 DAQFAAFRRS
-783 QRAHRIEKVVRR
+783 QRAHRIEKVARR

>member
-1 MNITRRWMFTGL
+1 MFMGV
-13 VAVFALALAVRL
+13 VAVFALAFSVRL
-25 YYLHEIRASPL
+25 YYLHEIRVSPL

-49 DARYF
+49 EARYL
-54 SDVSFAGRPAPFWQ
+54 SEVSFAGRPAPFWQ

-81 VSGDDLYLPRL
+81 FAGDDLYLPRL

-151 LWVLMAGRYL
+151 LL
-161 LAGILLGL
+161 LAVGTGGWARWLAAGVLLGL
-169 SALAVANILLFVP
+169 SALAVANVLLCAP
-182 VLLGWIFAFGGG
+182 VLLGYLYWRQRQLRPPAF
-194 PTPLAPLPKRKGGT
+194 
-208 ASAPPS
+208 
-214 LAERG
+214 
-219 TGLRSPHR
+219 
-227 LTAAALLLL
+227 LLL

-246 YRNWVV
+246 YRNWAV
-252 GGDLVLIS
+252 GGDSVLIS

-307 RYFFG
+307 RYFFA

-346 DLYFARNDSALLSV
+346 DLYFARNDSSLLSI
-360 LLWKKGLAFPFGLVA
+360 LLWKKGLAFPFGLIV

-380 GLFAVLRS
+380 GLFVFLRS
-388 SEKLSENPLWVALS
+388 P
-402 RIPSFPRKRESSG
+402 
-415 GRDGT
+415 
-420 QHFQTASEPVEGR
+420 EPPEGR
-433 LLALFVACYALSVV
+433 LLVLFVVCYALSVV
-447 LFFVTGRYRL
+447 LFFVTARYRL
-457 PTVPV
+457 PAVPV
-462 LLLFAACGVRVLWQ
+462 LLLFAAYGVRFLWH
-476 RPWPALAAV
+476 RTSVSSVESSKPWPAFVAVAA
-485 VGLLIFCNVAT
+485 LLIFCNVAT

-510 LGYAYEERDMPA
+510 LGYAYEQRDMPA

-528 RRAIARDSTFAEPL
+528 RRAIDRDPTFAEPL

-555 GKAIELYRHYLK
+555 GKAIDLYRRYLK
-567 TQPHDVDMRFRLG
+567 TQPHDADVRFLLG

-595 YSEVAT
+595 YDEVAA

-646 LARLYAEQGQN
+646 LARLYAAQGQN
-657 REAIAEFEQLVQR
+657 RAAIAEFEQLVQR
-670 EPHVPEYPTRLA
+670 EPHVSEYPTRLA

-687 LEQGTGMALRQT
+687 LEQGTGMALGQT
-699 DGMAEAEEL
+699 ARLAEAEKL
-708 LRRAIALN
+708 LRRAIALGSK
-716 AKVAHPHWSLGML
+716 AAHPHWSLGML
-729 YARQGRYAEAV
+729 YACQGRYAEAV
-740 PLFEHLLQIAPRDYQ
+740 PLFEHLLQIAPRDFQ
-755 AHLFLGHLYQRT
+755 AHLFLGHLYQRS
-767 GRPADA
+767 GRQADA

-783 QRAHRIEKVVRR
+783 QRAYRMEKVARR

>member
-1 MNITRRWMFTGL
+1 MNMTRRWMFMGL
-13 VAVFALALAVRL
+13 VAVFALALSARL

-36 FTAPVVDARTYTE
+36 FTAPVVDARTYVE
-49 DARYF
+49 EARYF
-54 SDVSFAGRPAPFWQ
+54 SEVSFAGRPAPFWQ

-81 VSGDDLYLPRL
+81 LAGDDLYLPRF

-121 GFAAALYGPLIYFG
+121 GIAAALYGPLIYFG

-151 LWVLMAGRYL
+151 LL
-161 LAGILLGL
+161 LAVGEGGWARWLATGVLLGL
-169 SALAVANILLFVP
+169 SALAVANVLLFAP
-182 VLLGWIFAFGGG
+182 VLLGYLYWRQRQ
-194 PTPLAPLPKRKGGT
+194 LR
-208 ASAPPS
+208 PP
-214 LAERG
+214 
-219 TGLRSPHR
+219 
-227 LTAAALLLL
+227 ALLLL

-246 YRNWVV
+246 YRNWAV
-252 GGDLVLIS
+252 GDDLVLIS

-285 DWVELVEMPE
+285 DWAELVEMPE

-307 RYFFG
+307 RYFFN
-312 QSWQYITSE
+312 QSWQYMTSE
-321 PLDFLGLLAYK
+321 PLDFLRLLAYK

-346 DLYFARNDSALLSV
+346 DLYFARNDSSLLSI
-360 LLWKKGLAFPFGLVA
+360 LLWKKGLAFPFGLIA

-380 GLFAVLRS
+380 GLFAFLRT
-388 SEKLSENPLWVALS
+388 SESP
-402 RIPSFPRKRESSG
+402 
-415 GRDGT
+415 
-420 QHFQTASEPVEGR
+420 EGR

-457 PTVPV
+457 PAVPV
-462 LLLFAACGVRVLWQ
+462 LLLFAACGVRALWQ
-476 RPWPALAAV
+476 RPWPAFAPV
-485 VGLLIFCNVAT
+485 VALLVFCNVAT
-496 GAMDREGNAHEHYY
+496 GAMDREGDAHEHYY

-528 RRAIARDSTFAEPL
+528 RHAIARDPSFAEPL

-555 GKAIELYRHYLK
+555 GKAIELYRRYLK
-567 TQPHDVDMRFRLG
+567 TQPNDADVRFLLG

-595 YSEVAT
+595 YSEVA
-601 ARPNWAAAH
+601 AVRPNWAAAH

-627 RAYSRTLEL
+627 QAYSRTLEL

-646 LARLYAEQGQN
+646 LARLYAEQGQH
-657 REAIAEFEQLVQR
+657 REAIAELEQLVQR

-687 LEQGTGMALRQT
+687 LEQATGMTLGQT
-699 DGMAEAEEL
+699 DRLVVAEKL
-708 LRRAIALN
+708 LRRAIALDSK
-716 AKVAHPHWSLGML
+716 AAHPHWSLGML

-767 GRPADA
+767 GRQTDA
-773 DAQFAAFSRS
+773 EAQFAAFSRS
-783 QRAHRIEKVVRR
+783 QRAYRMEKVARR

>member
-1 MNITRRWMFTGL
+1 MARRWMFTGL
-13 VAVFALALAVRL
+13 VAVFALALLVRL

-49 DARYF
+49 DARYL

-81 VSGDDLYLPRL
+81 VAGDDLYLPRL

-182 VLLGWIFAFGGG
+182 VLLGWVLAFGRG
-194 PTPLAPLPKRKGGT
+194 PTPLAPLPTRKGGT
-208 ASAPPS
+208 ASAS
-214 LAERG
+214 SFRAG
-219 TGLRSPHR
+219 SR

-246 YRNWVV
+246 YRNWAV

-285 DWVELVEMPE
+285 DWAELVEMPE

-321 PLDFLGLLAYK
+321 PLDFTGLLAYK

-346 DLYFARNDSALLSV
+346 DLYFARNDSSLLSI
-360 LLWKKGLAFPFGLVA
+360 LLWKKGLAFPFGLVV
-375 PLALL
+375 PLALV

-388 SEKLSENPLWVALS
+388 SD
-402 RIPSFPRKRESSG
+402 PS
-415 GRDGT
+415 
-420 QHFQTASEPVEGR
+420 EGR

-457 PTVPV
+457 PAVPV
-462 LLLFAACGVRVLWQ
+462 LLLFAACGVRFLWH
-476 RPWPALAAV
+476 RPWPALVAV
-485 VGLLIFCNVAT
+485 AGLLVFCNVAT

-528 RRAIARDSTFAEPL
+528 RRAIVRDSTFAEPL

-555 GKAIELYRHYLK
+555 GKAIDLYRRYLK
-567 TQPHDVDMRFRLG
+567 TQPNDADVRFLLG

-587 RYDEAAAA
+587 RYDAAAVA
-595 YSEVAT
+595 YSEVAA

-627 RAYSRTLEL
+627 ASYRRTLEL

-657 REAIAEFEQLVQR
+657 REAVAEFEQLVQR
-670 EPHVPEYPTRLA
+670 EPHVPEHPTRLA

-687 LEQGTGMALRQT
+687 LEQGG
-699 DGMAEAEEL
+699 
-708 LRRAIALN
+708 
-716 AKVAHPHWSLGML
+716 
-729 YARQGRYAEAV
+729 
-740 PLFEHLLQIAPRDYQ
+740 
-755 AHLFLGHLYQRT
+755 GH
-767 GRPADA
+767 G
-773 DAQFAAFSRS
+773 S
-783 QRAHRIEKVVRR
+783 
-795 EMEAQIEQIFGG
+795 